1 TWYWENRGGGEFAL
15 VEADVQLLGA
25 AFVNSNLQL
34 ADINGDSLLDAVLIA
49 EEQVSARVNLG
60 LGRWSDGWTALGDVP
75 AGTHDGW
82 QLADV
87 NGDALADLV
96 RVVANEVQYAL
107 NVNGTYFGELT
118 ALSSHA
124 DLAFPERTAD
134 VSVRFADMNGNG
146 TTDVVWFTPGGKVS
160 FLELFAVRPNL
171 LSRVRNG
178 L

>member
-1 TWYWENRGGGEFAL
+1 ELESESLPDLSADANARLIELTGDGRIDVLHSDDTSTWYWENRGGGEFAL

-96 RVVANEVQYAL
+96 RVVADEVQY
-107 NVNGTYFGELT
+107 
-118 ALSSHA
+118 
-124 DLAFPERTAD
+124 
-134 VSVRFADMNGNG
+134 
-146 TTDVVWFTPGGKVS
+146 
-160 FLELFAVRPNL
+160 
-171 LSRVRNG
+171 
-178 L
+178 